1 MVNTETALKL
11 IQECLSDERP
21 SFARM
26 VRSYYWALVEI
37 TAMNGNGCA
46 ISSESIA
53 RRSFVNRRDQKRVR
67 DFLCELQLL
76 DAKRRKHSGGCCET
90 LYYQLLNPPL

>member
-1 MVNTETALKL
+1 
-11 IQECLSDERP
+11 
-21 SFARM
+21 M

-37 TAMNGNGCA
+37 IAMNGNGCA
-46 ISSESIA
+46 ISTERIA
-53 RRSFVNRRDQKRVR
+53 ERAFVNRQVQKRVR

-76 DAKRRKHSGGCCET
+76 DVKRKKHSGGCCEA